1 MLVGRPKT
9 AGTEGTRYRSSRAN
23 SQSLVDHL
31 TGASAAPTTTDPKD
45 PAARQGPLSTTHVLA
60 SVQRVTEP
68 ALVVRNATLRGRPGT
83 WTIVLD
89 QDAIRAVE
97 RQQATTPVPAHE
109 GPTELD
115 AEGNLVTIPFVDA
128 HLHLCKVHTLDAAG
142 DNPLAEYTSG
152 TMGGAL
158 TAIEGAAAVKRGQT
172 ADDVYARA
180 RQTLLASVANGVRVV
195 QAFADV
201 DPVAGLTGVE
211 GLLRAREEFRGR
223 VDVQVVAFPQ
233 DGLLKAPGTEE
244 LVIEAIRRGA
254 DVVGG
259 IPWIEHTDADA
270 KAHVDAM
277 VTLAQRT
284 NRRVAMLV
292 DDAGDPSLRTT
303 EMLAAALLERGM
315 VGRGSAQH
323 ARAMA
328 TCPEPTVRRL
338 AGLAKAAGL
347 GFVTDPHTGPLHL
360 RVTDLLAAG
369 VPVALG
375 QDDIED
381 AYYPFG
387 RHNLLEVAFVAAHVL
402 GYLADPRLETL
413 LDMVTTQGYRVLGM
427 PPRAIEPGA
436 PADLL
441 VLDGRT
447 AREVLTRHSAPL
459 AVVTGGRVV
468 ASTRTVTELF

>member
-31 TGASAAPTTTDPKD
+31 TGAAAAPTTTDPKD

-83 WTIVLD
+83 WRIVLD

-158 TAIEGAAAVKRGQT
+158 TAIEGAATVKRGQT

-223 VDVQVVAFPQ
+223 VDVLVVAFPQ
-233 DGLLKAPGTEE
+233 DGLLKTPGTQE
-244 LVIEAIRRGA
+244 LVTEAIRRGA

-259 IPWIEHTDADA
+259 IPWIEHTDADEIGR
-270 KAHVDAM
+270 AHV
-277 VTLAQRT
+277 
-284 NRRVAMLV
+284 
-292 DDAGDPSLRTT
+292 
-303 EMLAAALLERGM
+303 
-315 VGRGSAQH
+315 
-323 ARAMA
+323 
-328 TCPEPTVRRL
+328 
-338 AGLAKAAGL
+338 
-347 GFVTDPHTGPLHL
+347 
-360 RVTDLLAAG
+360 
-369 VPVALG
+369 
-375 QDDIED
+375 
-381 AYYPFG
+381 
-387 RHNLLEVAFVAAHVL
+387 
-402 GYLADPRLETL
+402 
-413 LDMVTTQGYRVLGM
+413 
-427 PPRAIEPGA
+427 
-436 PADLL
+436 
-441 VLDGRT
+441 
-447 AREVLTRHSAPL
+447 
-459 AVVTGGRVV
+459 
-468 ASTRTVTELF
+468 

>member
-1 MLVGRPKT
+1 M
-9 AGTEGTRYRSSRAN
+9 
-23 SQSLVDHL
+23 
-31 TGASAAPTTTDPKD
+31 
-45 PAARQGPLSTTHVLA
+45 STTHVLA

-303 EMLAAALLERGM
+303 EMLAAALLGRGM

-328 TCPEPTVRRL
+328 TYPEPTVRRL

-468 ASTRTVTELF
+468 ASTRTVTELY